1 MNASHAS
8 HAGPAHPAATPPSH
22 LRIVLLILYPALV
35 AQLAI
40 WSSLAAHVG
49 FAAAFAQSHP
59 GTEAA
64 VVVGGAIWLVQ
75 FTIAVVAATIRY
87 GRLSRSH
94 LAR

>member
-8 HAGPAHPAATPPSH
+8 TADPGNLYPVGTRPVH
-22 LRIVLLILYPALV
+22 LRTALLVLYAALA

-49 FAAAFAQSHP
+49 LTAAFTQAHHGAAAN
-59 GTEAA
+59 
-64 VVVGGAIWLVQ
+64 VVVGGGAWLVQ

-87 GRLSRSH
+87 RRYN
-94 LAR
+94 R

>member
-1 MNASHAS
+1 MNASHTSPAS
-8 HAGPAHPAATPPSH
+8 PAYSHPAGTPPAH
-22 LRIVLLILYPALV
+22 LRTVLLILYPALA

-49 FAAAFAQSHP
+49 IAAAFTEPHP

-64 VVVGGAIWLVQ
+64 IVVGGAIWLVL

-87 GRLSRSH
+87 RRYSR
-94 LAR
+94 

>member
-8 HAGPAHPAATPPSH
+8 TADPGNLYPVGTRPVH
-22 LRIVLLILYPALV
+22 LRTALLVLYAALA

-49 FAAAFAQSHP
+49 LTAAFTQAHH
-59 GTEAA
+59 GAEAN
-64 VVVGGAIWLVQ
+64 VVVGGAAWLVQ

-87 GRLSRSH
+87 RRYN
-94 LAR
+94 R